1 MIETFQQTTN
11 SEQETIKLGENLSR
25 YLMPGDV
32 VALLGELGSGKTC
45 LVRGI
50 CKGLECADQVTSPT
64 FTLINEYRGRFP
76 VYHFDFYRLESEQEI
91 FDLGYEEYF
100 FGDGICLVEWAER
113 ALPLLPQNYIEIR
126 LRSFFEPGRQ
136 NCRELSL
143 TIHGKEMQKRK
154 LLAFFHHDQILES

>member
-1 MIETFQQTTN
+1 
-11 SEQETIKLGENLSR
+11 
-25 YLMPGDV
+25 LMPGDV
-32 VALLGELGSGKTC
+32 VTLLGELGSGKTC

-154 LLAFFHHDQILES
+154 FLAFFHHDQILES